1 MAKRKEGSLK
11 GKGFEIFFD
20 EKLKKLE
27 SQTSKSL
34 ESKKSKRQ
42 DVQKSKLQKTK
53 TSEILEVRTSDSL
66 VESFSP
72 TLSKRLKERKRSNRV
87 WQRTIYLTH
96 EEEKILLKIK
106 ARLFEKGYEVEYSEI
121 IGKAL
126 KFFGEK
132 FFLT

>member
-96 EEEKILLKIK
+96 EEEK
-106 ARLFEKGYEVEYSEI
+106 FYS
-121 IGKAL
+121 K
-126 KFFGEK
+126 
-132 FFLT
+132 